1 MAKSSRTKPDI
12 LTAVG
17 TYGRGAVPFPE
28 AKQSAEPK
36 HDQQRRRRQCAQVD
50 GKESHGEQQEAIA
63 HHIKPKSGAV
73 AAPELLGTRN
83 PAQQRLRAERLGQA
97 LSSQRLGP
105 GRAGELARG
114 GCRRAELLRQLASP
128 SAIFLAGLSL
138 LVGQEQLGRQAR
150 ATMAADLRF
159 AAVDERVALRTS
171 ELLWSAAL
179 DRKSVVEGK
188 RHRPVRPSP

>member
-17 TYGRGAVPFPE
+17 TYGRGAVPCPE

-36 HDQQRRRRQCAQVD
+36 HDQQRRRRQCAQVN
-50 GKESHGEQQEAIA
+50 GKESHGEQQAAIA
-63 HHIKPKSGAV
+63 HQVKPKIGAV
-73 AAPELLGTRN
+73 AAPELLGTGD

-97 LSSQRLGP
+97 RSRRRLAP
-105 GRAGELARG
+105 GRAGELGRG
-114 GCRRAELLRQLASP
+114 GGGRAELPRQFGSP
-128 SAIFLAGLSL
+128 SALFLAGLSL

-150 ATMAADLRF
+150 ATMATDLRF
-159 AAVDERVALRTS
+159 AAVDEHVALRTS

-179 DRKSVVEGK
+179 WLPLRRV
-188 RHRPVRPSP
+188 

>member
-50 GKESHGEQQEAIA
+50 GKESHREQQEAIA
-63 HHIKPKSGAV
+63 HHIKPKGGAG
-73 AAPELLGTRN
+73 AAPELLGTGD

-97 LSSQRLGP
+97 LSSQRLALGS
-105 GRAGELARG
+105 AGELAPG
-114 GCRRAELLRQLASP
+114 GWGGPHLLRQLASP

-150 ATMAADLRF
+150 ATMATDLRF

-179 DRKSVVEGK
+179 WLPLRRV
-188 RHRPVRPSP
+188 